1 MRIHGGFFR
10 YDNYNTYIK
19 NVQDS
24 VRQLSFFTKMTMKNI
39 IIGILGARLDHAGLA
54 AGMLATWYLV
64 IDAREFSGG

>member
-1 MRIHGGFFR
+1 MIIITRTLKMYRIV
-10 YDNYNTYIK
+10 YVNYH
-19 NVQDS
+19 
-24 VRQLSFFTKMTMKNI
+24 FFTKMTMKNI